1 MIQPVFAMRST
12 SRKVE
17 RAIGLFI
24 AVASAA
30 AVAATNVPTIVVDAA
45 HNDIVKQEGVK
56 TLSYV
61 IAPGASVRLDARKF
75 DYTQA
80 GYPNL
85 RPNAV
90 HVTIKD
96 RQYFADWGAAAQV
109 LELSSDTLVPVNN
122 GPRFEGFRSGDSVT
136 INLGKKDVDEVK
148 HEISFKVQWS
158 ALLKVK

>member
-1 MIQPVFAMRST
+1 MRST
-12 SRKVE
+12 SLITESAV
-17 RAIGLFI
+17 AMFV

-30 AVAATNVPTIVVDAA
+30 AVAATSVQTIVVDAA
-45 HNDIVKQEGVK
+45 HNEIVKQEGVK
-56 TLSYV
+56 TLNYV
-61 IAPGASVRLDARKF
+61 IVPGASVRLDARKF
-75 DYTQA
+75 DYAQA

-96 RQYFADWGAAAQV
+96 RQYFADWGTAQV

-136 INLGKKDVDEVK
+136 INLGRKDVDEVK

-158 ALLKVK
+158 AMLKVK